1 MLHVERQLEE
11 EGDRVQQYLDQQT
24 RKPLVAKLDAQ
35 LLEAH
40 VQTIIEKGFEPLMME
55 ADKRT
60 DDLRRMYVLLGRVGA
75 LGSIKDA
82 LCGYVKK
89 AGVEM
94 VSNEERDK
102 DLVSDLLAFK
112 VRFPTAFSVCG

>member
-40 VQTIIEKGFEPLMME
+40 VQTIIEKGFEPLMKE